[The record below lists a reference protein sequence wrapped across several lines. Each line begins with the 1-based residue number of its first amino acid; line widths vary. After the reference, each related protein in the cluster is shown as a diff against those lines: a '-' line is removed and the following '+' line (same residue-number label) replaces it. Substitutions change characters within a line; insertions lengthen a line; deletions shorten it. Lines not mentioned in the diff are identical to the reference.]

1 MGKRRQRRLER
12 QMMEATQ
19 KQMAEQQEKLEASRE
34 ALEQQKQEYK
44 EFTFENPYADVE
56 NFYEDV
62 QVDTQA
68 AEFQMEQAA
77 QQRANILSGLRGAAG
92 ASGVAGLAQA
102 LANQA
107 TMQTRQV
114 SVDLARQE
122 RQGQML
128 ARQGAQQADMLR
140 RQGEAAVQSAEF
152 GRTSTL
158 LASEYG
164 MAAGAEA
171 GVQAAYANEM
181 SAFGSA
187 SQMQSARIGMYGQ
200 IIGGIAGAALGGP
213 IGTAIAG
220 KITSE
225 RKLKRN
231 ITLVGKSPSGLN
243 IYNFEYI
250 NPKHGEGVY
259 QGVMSDEIP
268 KEAVLNHPDGHEMVD
283 YSLIDVN
290 FKKIK

>member
-122 RQGQML
+122 RQGQMM

>member
-181 SAFGSA
+181 SAFSAA
-187 SQMQSARIGMYGQ
+187 SQMQSARVGMYGQ

>member
-164 MAAGAEA
+164 QAAGAEA

-181 SAFGSA
+181 SAFGAA

>member
-56 NFYEDV
+56 NFYEDI

-92 ASGVAGLAQA
+92 ASGVGGLAQA

-107 TMQTRQV
+107 TMQARQV

-181 SAFGSA
+181 SAFGAA

-250 NPKHGEGVY
+250 NPKHGEGVH
-259 QGVMSDEIP
+259 QGVMSDEVP

>member
-12 QMMEATQ
+12 QMMQATE
-19 KQMAEQQEKLEASRE
+19 KQMAEQQEKLTASRNT
-34 ALEQQKQEYK
+34 LEEQKQEYK
-44 EFTFENPYADVE
+44 EFTFQNPYADVE
-56 NFYEDV
+56 NFYEDI
-62 QVDTQA
+62 QVDTEA
-68 AEFQMEQAA
+68 ADFQMEQAA

-140 RQGEAAVQSAEF
+140 RQGQAAVQSAEF

-171 GVQAAYANEM
+171 GVQAAYGNEM
-181 SAFGSA
+181 SAFGAA
-187 SQMQSARIGMYGQ
+187 SQMQSARVGMYGQ

-250 NPKHGEGVY
+250 NPKHGEGLH
-259 QGVMSDEIP
+259 QGVMSDEVP

>member
-12 QMMEATQ
+12 QMMQATE
-19 KQMAEQQEKLEASRE
+19 KQMAEQQEKLTASRNT
-34 ALEQQKQEYK
+34 LEEQKQEYK
-44 EFTFENPYADVE
+44 EFTFQNPYADVE
-56 NFYEDV
+56 NFYEDI
-62 QVDTQA
+62 QVDTEA
-68 AEFQMEQAA
+68 ADFQMEQAA

-140 RQGEAAVQSAEF
+140 RQGKAAVQRTSL

-171 GVQAAYANEM
+171 GVQAAYGNEM
-181 SAFGSA
+181 AAFGAA

-200 IIGGIAGAALGGP
+200 IIGGIAGG
-213 IGTAIAG
+213 
-220 KITSE
+220 
-225 RKLKRN
+225 
-231 ITLVGKSPSGLN
+231 VGAYYGAKS
-243 IYNFEYI
+243 
-250 NPKHGEGVY
+250 
-259 QGVMSDEIP
+259 
-268 KEAVLNHPDGHEMVD
+268 
-283 YSLIDVN
+283 
-290 FKKIK
+290 